1 MCPSSAAEIWSK
13 AAAHTDPRTGRNRAY
28 STVNYTTF
36 RYFQKHD
43 EWWAIDTQKGKIF
56 KDEPGRSQ
64 RLEWSD
70 VCGGD
75 VTVGRGV
82 FTLERLRVW
91 PWNKRRKW
99 FGQGKVETIDWGKK
113 TFLQANTLDC
123 FGRRIKLAGQTA
135 VVLGCSQKSIYKSIY
150 KI

>member
-13 AAAHTDPRTGRNRAY
+13 AAAHADPRTGRNRAY
-28 STVNYTTF
+28 STLNYATF

-56 KDEPGRSQ
+56 NDEPGWSR
-64 RLEWSD
+64 RLERSD

-75 VTVGRGV
+75 VTAGWGV
-82 FTLERLRVW
+82 FTLERPRVW

-99 FGQGKVETIDWGKK
+99 FGQGRVETIDWAKK
-113 TFLQANTLDC
+113 KHFFKQTLL
-123 FGRRIKLAGQTA
+123 IALADVLNWMDGQLLYLDA
-135 VVLGCSQKSIYKSIY
+135 PKRVYL
-150 KI
+150 